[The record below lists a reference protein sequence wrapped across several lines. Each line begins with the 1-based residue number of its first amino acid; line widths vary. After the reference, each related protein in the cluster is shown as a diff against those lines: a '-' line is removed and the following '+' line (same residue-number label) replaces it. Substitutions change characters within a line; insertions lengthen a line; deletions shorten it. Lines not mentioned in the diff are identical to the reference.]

1 MGKLISPYN
10 LILFIYVLRLGV
22 PVSTQPRP
30 GNVETYGLFNT
41 VEPLPID
48 TQAIQLIKQYNQYP
62 NSVEARFL
70 IGDLLKKLGRYGLAK
85 KEYWGA
91 LQLGDRK
98 GLVKIK
104 ELYTDLNSLP
114 VIYAAMA
121 ESSFETWNNDEVESS
136 KAPDRTESMALFDKA
151 LTEHPRSLPFL
162 QIMSKIYDYY
172 DRKADKDKL
181 QPVIEELTNAAKLL
195 EMSTVAFNNKNY
207 EEARGLLE
215 QSINVA
221 SDWQPAHNRLLYI
234 KQVTAHWDGYK
245 KAIKDMDTFLSK
257 SREIVEKMACP
268 KMLGSNLVCSMD
280 LMGISDF
287 GMIKE
292 RQEFQRRAAGIL
304 SHAVLLAHSSNQF
317 EIFLYSTQSRD
328 RSDVEGKFLEIEHFR
343 NLHGMSKRGA
353 VQRIRMDKLDILVDV
368 DGYAN
373 YATRIGEAIM
383 MRSAPVQISWLAFM
397 MTTGMKNEDYIIT
410 DKVIS
415 PSSDAKF
422 YSEKFINLPISAYPN
437 SHRSY
442 FTRNIITDQPAESR
456 NTRCGFPAGTK
467 FVYSSFN
474 QIAKLNPW
482 TLGSWMN
489 ILKVVPNSVL
499 WLVRFPDMSP
509 EVLERLKLFAER
521 NAIDRSRIVLADWEE
536 DPQANLDR
544 QSSCTDVVLDPGICN
559 GHTTLVDAIYAGIPV
574 VTLPLNH
581 MAGKVGASMLNAIGA
596 SNFAASSWQAYISIA
611 SRLGLDR
618 DFYKS
623 ARQLFVDAHKSQLFD
638 YAAYTLHLEAAYLHV
653 WRRWLAG
660 KPPTHTS
667 ISVDDARTSKA
678 HLDL

>member
-10 LILFIYVLRLGV
+10 LILFLYVVLRLGV

-104 ELYTDLNSLP
+104 ELYTDLDSLP

-121 ESSFETWNNDEVESS
+121 EASFATWKNDEVESS
-136 KAPDRTESMALFDKA
+136 KAPDRTKSTALFDKA

-162 QIMSKIYDYY
+162 QIMSKIYDHY

-292 RQEFQRRAAGIL
+292 RQVAINSLITWSMIVLPLRPSNKLFLARFNARSDYFRAVLNGFAEKVFSDSERAQLAAGWKAGRRLRVGYIGSEFQRRAAGIL

-317 EIFLYSTQSRD
+317 EIFLYSTRSRD

-373 YATRIGEAIM
+373 SATRIEEAIM

-422 YSEKFINLPISAYPN
+422 YSEKFINLP
-437 SHRSY
+437 
-442 FTRNIITDQPAESR
+442 
-456 NTRCGFPAGTK
+456 
-467 FVYSSFN
+467 
-474 QIAKLNPW
+474 
-482 TLGSWMN
+482 
-489 ILKVVPNSVL
+489 
-499 WLVRFPDMSP
+499 
-509 EVLERLKLFAER
+509 
-521 NAIDRSRIVLADWEE
+521 
-536 DPQANLDR
+536 
-544 QSSCTDVVLDPGICN
+544 
-559 GHTTLVDAIYAGIPV
+559 
-574 VTLPLNH
+574 
-581 MAGKVGASMLNAIGA
+581 
-596 SNFAASSWQAYISIA
+596 
-611 SRLGLDR
+611 
-618 DFYKS
+618 
-623 ARQLFVDAHKSQLFD
+623 
-638 YAAYTLHLEAAYLHV
+638 
-653 WRRWLAG
+653 
-660 KPPTHTS
+660 
-667 ISVDDARTSKA
+667 
-678 HLDL
+678 